1 MKLRNILQ
9 KLFKKEPCMTM
20 TAVKSNNYPQ
30 DVIDTMVSSYEASPT
45 RETVNSLAS
54 QFGKTERSV
63 IAKLS
68 ALGVYVAQAKP
79 TKRPPQVRKADLVA
93 DIEAKLGVQFVSLNK
108 AGFGDLQTLLDAV
121 S

>member
-1 MKLRNILQ
+1 MIAN
-9 KLFKKEPCMTM
+9 
-20 TAVKSNNYPQ
+20 KSNNYPQ
-30 DVIDTMVSSYEASPT
+30 AVIDSMVSQYEAAPT

-54 QFGKTERSV
+54 EFGKTERSV

-108 AGFGDLQTLLDAV
+108 AGFGDLQTLLKAV

>member
-1 MKLRNILQ
+1 MIAN
-9 KLFKKEPCMTM
+9 
-20 TAVKSNNYPQ
+20 KSNNYPQ
-30 DVIDTMVSSYEASPT
+30 EVIDTMVSSYEATPT
-45 RETVNSLAS
+45 RETVNALAS
-54 QFGKTERSV
+54 EFGKTERSV

-79 TKRPPQVRKADLVA
+79 TKRPPQVRKSDLVA

-108 AGFGDLQTLLDAV
+108 AGFEDLETLLKAV

>member
-1 MKLRNILQ
+1 MNA
-9 KLFKKEPCMTM
+9 
-20 TAVKSNNYPQ
+20 TAVKSGNYPQ
-30 DVIDTMVSSYEASPT
+30 EVIDTMVSEYTANPT
-45 RETVNSLAS
+45 RATVADLAGR
-54 QFGKTERSV
+54 FNKTERSV

-68 ALGVYVAQAKP
+68 SLEVYVAQPKP

-93 DIEAKLGVQFVSLNK
+93 DIEAKLGVEFVSLNK

>member
-1 MKLRNILQ
+1 MNA
-9 KLFKKEPCMTM
+9 

-30 DVIDTMVSSYEASPT
+30 DVIDTMVSEYTANPT
-45 RETVNSLAS
+45 RATVAALAE

-68 ALGVYVAQAKP
+68 SLEVYVAQPKP

-93 DIEAKLGVQFVSLNK
+93 DIEAKLGVEFVSLNK

>member
-9 KLFKKEPCMTM
+9 KFFNEETCMI
-20 TAVKSNNYPQ
+20 ANKSNNYPQ
-30 DVIDTMVSSYEASPT
+30 AVIDSMVSQYEAAPT

-54 QFGKTERSV
+54 EFGKTERSV

>member
-1 MKLRNILQ
+1 MIAN
-9 KLFKKEPCMTM
+9 
-20 TAVKSNNYPQ
+20 KSNNYPQ
-30 DVIDTMVSSYEASPT
+30 AVIDSMVSQYEAAPT

-54 QFGKTERSV
+54 EFGKTERSV

-68 ALGVYVAQAKP
+68 ALGIYVAQAKP

>member
-1 MKLRNILQ
+1 
-9 KLFKKEPCMTM
+9 MTM

-30 DVIDTMVSSYEASPT
+30 DVIDAMVSSYEESPN
-45 RETVNSLAS
+45 RETVNALAA

-68 ALGVYVAQAKP
+68 ALGVYVAQPKP

-93 DIEAKLGVQFVSLNK
+93 KIEAELNVEFQSLSK
-108 AGFGDLQTLLDAV
+108 AGFGDLEKLLAAI

>member
-1 MKLRNILQ
+1 MIAN
-9 KLFKKEPCMTM
+9 
-20 TAVKSNNYPQ
+20 KSNNYPQ
-30 DVIDTMVSSYEASPT
+30 AVIDSMVSQYEANPT

-54 QFGKTERSV
+54 EFGKTERSI

-93 DIEAKLGVQFVSLNK
+93 DIEAKLGVEFVSLNK
-108 AGFGDLQTLLDAV
+108 AGFGDLQKLLAAV